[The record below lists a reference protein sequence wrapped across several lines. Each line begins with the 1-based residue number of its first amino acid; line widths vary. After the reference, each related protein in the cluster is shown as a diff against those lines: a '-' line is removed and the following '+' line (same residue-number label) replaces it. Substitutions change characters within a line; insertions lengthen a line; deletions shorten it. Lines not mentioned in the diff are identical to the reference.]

1 MYRPATFFIDIDR
14 PWKSALED
22 DELYSDLQMHLIR
35 QQTRIGGEL
44 FEVSGQPLQRH
55 PTNPFVVYTPWYMVD
70 VGAESESD
78 WEMNDYGTGIFPIL
92 EKHGFTFGGAS
103 GLLDNKTTL
112 MIGFHHEDGPSK
124 GWKNQS
130 IDRSVAD
137 KEYQEMMAKFKKV
150 EEQWNKKYPDPT
162 GDFDYFTSDDEEDWE
177 SEDDDDEDYE
187 DHSYWNYRRSAPPPG
202 KAPMDEKAKARQ
214 ILGITKSNPTE
225 AEIRRAYKKKA
236 RKNHP
241 DKGGDQ
247 ETMKS
252 INSARDTLLPSKFKL
267 KF

>member
-14 PWKSALED
+14 PWKSALEG
-22 DELYSDLQMHLIR
+22 DELYSDLQMHLIQ

-112 MIGFHHEDGPSK
+112 MIGFHHADGPSK
-124 GWKNQS
+124 DWNNQS

-137 KEYQEMMAKFKKV
+137 KEYQEMMVKFKKV
-150 EEQWNKKYPDPT
+150 EEQWNKKYPDP
-162 GDFDYFTSDDEEDWE
+162 DASMDSDYSDE
-177 SEDDDDEDYE
+177 DDEDYE
-187 DHSYWNYRRSAPPPG
+187 DHSYWNYRNRSPWS
-202 KAPMDEKAKARQ
+202 APMDEKAKARQ

-225 AEIRRAYKKKA
+225 AEIRRAYRKKA
-236 RKNHP
+236 RENHP

-247 ETMKS
+247 DTMKS
-252 INSARDTLLPSKFKL
+252 INSARDILLPSKFKL

>member
-1 MYRPATFFIDIDR
+1 
-14 PWKSALED
+14 
-22 DELYSDLQMHLIR
+22 
-35 QQTRIGGEL
+35 
-44 FEVSGQPLQRH
+44 
-55 PTNPFVVYTPWYMVD
+55 MVD

-112 MIGFHHEDGPSK
+112 MIGFEHADGPSK
-124 GWKNQS
+124 DWKNQS
-130 IDRSVAD
+130 VDRSVAD

-150 EEQWNKKYPDPT
+150 EELWNDKYPDP
-162 GDFDYFTSDDEEDWE
+162 DEEDSDESMDWE

-187 DHSYWNYRRSAPPPG
+187 DHSYWNYRRSAPPPRS
-202 KAPMDEKAKARQ
+202 KPMDKKAARE
-214 ILGITKSNPTE
+214 ILGITKSNPTDPE
-225 AEIRRAYKKKA
+225 VRRAYRNKA
-236 RKNHP
+236 RENHP
-241 DKGGDQ
+241 DRGGDQ

-252 INSARDTLLPSKFKL
+252 INNARDILLPKKFKL